1 MLYEDRKGHLA
12 EIGDDMGLMDSA
24 QYRGL
29 LDRTAKA
36 FPHWSM
42 LEGKTVFLSG
52 ATGMLGSF
60 LVDLVM
66 RRNESVP
73 AGAKCRLIAVG
84 RNAATANRRFARW
97 FSMGEFRF
105 VEHDITEPLEAL
117 PCHVDFFIHGAST
130 SHPIEYS
137 TQPVNTVLANV
148 LGTRNVLEF
157 AALETGSRSLLLS
170 SVEIYGENRGDTE
183 AFTEDYCGY
192 LNCNTLRAGYPE
204 AKRVSEALCQAYMA
218 EKGVDVAIIRLPRCY
233 SPTMK
238 MEDSKAIA
246 QFIKNGVRGEDIVL
260 KSKGVQVYSFAYA
273 PDAVLG
279 MLWVLLRG
287 ETGQAYNL
295 GDQRSDIM
303 QKDLAGLIADY
314 ARTKVVFDLPD
325 ETERL
330 GYSPATKALMDGSE
344 LEALGWRAGYDISA
358 GIRETINILREAM

>member
-1 MLYEDRKGHLA
+1 MA
-12 EIGDDMGLMDSA
+12 EIGDDMELMDST

-29 LDRTAKA
+29 LDRTAEA
-36 FPHWSM
+36 FPHWSF
-42 LEGKTVFLSG
+42 LEGKTLFLSG

-84 RNAATANRRFARW
+84 RNVAAAKRRFARW
-97 FSMGEFRF
+97 FSLGEFCF
-105 VEHDITEPLEAL
+105 VEHDITEPLDTL
-117 PCHVDFFIHGAST
+117 PCHIDYFIHGAST
-130 SHPIEYS
+130 SHPIEYA

-148 LGTRNVLEF
+148 FGTRNILEL
-157 AALETGSRSLLLS
+157 AAKELGCRVLLLS

-192 LNCNTLRAGYPE
+192 LNCNTLRGGYPE
-204 AKRVSEALCQAYMA
+204 AKRVSEALCQAYIS
-218 EKGVDVAIIRLPRCY
+218 EKKVDAAVIRLSRCY
-233 SPTMK
+233 GPTMK

-246 QFIKNGVRGEDIVL
+246 QFIKNGVRGENIVL
-260 KSKGVQVYSFAYA
+260 KSKGEQVYSFAYA

-279 MLWVLLRG
+279 MLWVLLCG

-295 GDQRSDIM
+295 GDRRSDIM

-314 ARTKVVFDLPD
+314 AGTKVVFDLPD
-325 ETERL
+325 ETERR
-330 GYSPATKALMDGSE
+330 GYSTATKALMDGSK
-344 LEALGWRAGYDISA
+344 LEALGWRARCDISA
-358 GIRETINILREAM
+358 GIRETISILREGV